1 VPPIAFAFAFAAA
14 FVHAGWNLLLGRAE
28 DSEAATSA
36 AMLVG
41 VAVFAPVALASGHVV
56 AAAWPFLVASNALE
70 LGYIALL
77 ARAYNEGR
85 ASAVYPIARGSAPVL
100 VLVASIV
107 LGRGAD
113 APQLV
118 GIVLVAG
125 GVVLL
130 RARGGSA
137 DDGGVSRAG
146 LLLGLAVGTCIA
158 GYTLVDKSGLEHA
171 SPLPYLEL
179 AMTGPAIGY
188 FALVAHRSGVAS
200 VRNALDRSTVAA
212 GVGLF
217 GAYALVLFALAR
229 SAAAPVA
236 AVRET
241 SVVILTIM
249 SALWLR
255 ETISRRQWLAAVV
268 IVAGIGTLALG

>member
-1 VPPIAFAFAFAAA
+1 MPPVAFALALAAA
-14 FVHAGWNLLLGRAE
+14 FVHAGWNLLLGRAD

-41 VAVFAPVALASGHVV
+41 AVVFAPVALVSGHVT
-56 AAAWPFLVASNALE
+56 AAAWPFLVASNLLE
-70 LGYIALL
+70 LGYIAVL

-100 VLVASIV
+100 VLLASIV

-113 APQLV
+113 AAQLV
-118 GIVLVAG
+118 GVGLVAG

-130 RARGGSA
+130 RARASSER
-137 DDGGVSRAG
+137 GVSRAG

-158 GYTLVDKSGLEHA
+158 GYTLVDKSGLQHA

-179 AMTGPAIGY
+179 AMIGPALGY
-188 FALVAHRSGVAS
+188 FALVVHRSGISAVCRA
-200 VRNALDRSTVAA
+200 VNRSTVAA

-217 GAYALVLFALAR
+217 GAYGLVLLALAR

-241 SVVILTIM
+241 SVVILTVM
-249 SALWLR
+249 SAVWLH
-255 ETISRRQWLAAVV
+255 ETVRRRQWVAV
-268 IVAGIGTLALG
+268 IVIGVGIATLALG

>member
-1 VPPIAFAFAFAAA
+1 VPPVAFALALAAA
-14 FVHAGWNLLLGRAE
+14 FVHAGWNLLLGRAK

-41 VAVFAPVALASGHVV
+41 AFVFAPVALASGHVNL
-56 AAAWPFLVASNALE
+56 AAWPFLVASNLLE

-100 VLVASIV
+100 VLAASIV

-113 APQLV
+113 AAQLV
-118 GIVLVAG
+118 GVGLVAG

-130 RARGGSA
+130 RARSGDG
-137 DDGGVSRAG
+137 GGVSRAG

-179 AMTGPAIGY
+179 AMTGPALGY
-188 FALVAHRSGVAS
+188 FAVVARRSGVAS
-200 VRNALDRSTVAA
+200 VRTALSRSTVAA

-217 GAYALVLFALAR
+217 GAYALVLLALAR
-229 SAAAPVA
+229 SPAAPVA

-249 SALWLR
+249 SAIWLH
-255 ETISRRQWLAAVV
+255 ETVRRRQWLAV
-268 IVAGIGTLALG
+268 IVIVVGIGTLALG

>member
-1 VPPIAFAFAFAAA
+1 VPPIAFALALAAA
-14 FVHAGWNLLLGRAE
+14 FVHAGWNLLLGRAD

-41 VAVFAPVALASGHVV
+41 AVVFAPIALVSGHVD
-56 AAAWPFLVASNALE
+56 AAVWPFLVASNLLE

-100 VLVASIV
+100 VLLASIA

-113 APQLV
+113 AAQLAGV
-118 GIVLVAG
+118 VLVAG
-125 GVVLL
+125 GVLLL
-130 RARGGSA
+130 RSGSGA
-137 DDGGVSRAG
+137 VSRAG
-146 LLLGLAVGTCIA
+146 LLLGLAVGVCIA
-158 GYTLVDKSGLEHA
+158 GYTLVDKSGLQHA
-171 SPLPYLEL
+171 SPMPYLEL

-188 FALVAHRSGVAS
+188 FVLVARRTGVRS
-200 VRNALDRSTVAA
+200 VRRELNRWTVAA
-212 GVGLF
+212 GIGLF
-217 GAYALVLFALAR
+217 GAYGLVLLALAR
-229 SAAAPVA
+229 AAAAPVA

-249 SALWLR
+249 SAVWLK
-255 ETISRRQWLAAVV
+255 ETVSRRQWAAAVV
-268 IVAGIGTLALG
+268 IAAGIGVLALG

>member
-1 VPPIAFAFAFAAA
+1 MAAA

-41 VAVFAPVALASGHVV
+41 VAVFAPVAVVSGHVS
-56 AAAWPFLVASNALE
+56 AGAWPFLMASNALE
-70 LGYIALL
+70 LAYIALL

-100 VLVASIV
+100 VLLASVV

-113 APQLV
+113 VSQLIGV
-118 GIVLVAG
+118 VLVAA

-130 RARGGSA
+130 RSGA
-137 DDGGVSRAG
+137 GGVSRAG
-146 LLLGLAVGTCIA
+146 LLLGLAVGVCIA
-158 GYTLVDKSGLEHA
+158 GYTLIDKSGLGHA

-188 FALVAHRSGVAS
+188 LVLVIRRSGAPA
-200 VRNALDRSTVAA
+200 VRRSLNRSSAAA

-217 GAYALVLFALAR
+217 GAYGLVLLALTR

-249 SALWLR
+249 SAVWLR
-255 ETISRRQWLAAVV
+255 ETVTRRQWFAVVVIATGIAAVAV
-268 IVAGIGTLALG
+268 G

>member
-1 VPPIAFAFAFAAA
+1 MPPIAFGLALAAA

-36 AMLVG
+36 AMVVG
-41 VAVFAPVALASGHVV
+41 VVVFAPVAVVSGHVS
-56 AAAWPFLVASNALE
+56 ADAWPFLIASNALE
-70 LGYIALL
+70 LGYIVLL
-77 ARAYNEGR
+77 ARAYNGGR

-100 VLVASIV
+100 VLLASIA

-113 APQLV
+113 LPQLLAV
-118 GIVLVAG
+118 ALVAG

-130 RARGGSA
+130 RAGTGT
-137 DDGGVSRAG
+137 VSRAG
-146 LLLGLAVGTCIA
+146 LRLGLAVGVCIA
-158 GYTLVDKSGLEHA
+158 GYTLVDKAGLEHA

-179 AMTGPAIGY
+179 AMTGPAVAY
-188 FALVAHRSGVAS
+188 FALVARRGGVEAIRRSL
-200 VRNALDRSTVAA
+200 NRSTIVA

-217 GAYALVLFALAR
+217 GAYALVLLALSR

-249 SALWLR
+249 SALWLH
-255 ETISRRQWLAAVV
+255 ETVSRRQWIAAVV
-268 IVAGIGTLALG
+268 IAAGIVTLALG